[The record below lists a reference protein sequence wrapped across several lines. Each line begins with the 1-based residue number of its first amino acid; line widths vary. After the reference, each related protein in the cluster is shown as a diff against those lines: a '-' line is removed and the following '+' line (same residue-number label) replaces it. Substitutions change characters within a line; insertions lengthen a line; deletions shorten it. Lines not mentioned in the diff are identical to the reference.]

1 MKTTTL
7 TLLIST
13 LFLITQAGVIESTTH
28 GRVGR
33 KSQDCKK
40 LGLCLNT
47 EKSESSLKFLFRYDD
62 RQAYLELIISFD
74 DLKLKQSE
82 ALVYFENQSKVDF
95 EEAIELP
102 ESLCMALK
110 INKRSILPG
119 RYVLQRDGIQY
130 KIRIP
135 IQYMY

>member
-1 MKTTTL
+1 MKTITL
-7 TLLIST
+7 TLLTGT
-13 LFLITQAGVIESTTH
+13 LFLMAQAGVIESTTH
-28 GRVGR
+28 GRIGR

-47 EKSESSLKFLFRYDD
+47 EKSASSLNIVFRYDD
-62 RQAYLELIISFD
+62 YQAVLELLISVD
-74 DLKLKQSE
+74 DLKQKQSE

-102 ESLCMALK
+102 ESLRSALK
-110 INKRSILPG
+110 IHQRSILPG
-119 RYVLQRDGIQY
+119 RYVLQRNGSHY

-135 IQYMY
+135 LQNMQ

>member
-7 TLLIST
+7 TLLFNT
-13 LFLITQAGVIESTTH
+13 LFLLTQAGVIESTTH
-28 GRVGR
+28 GRIGR

-47 EKSESSLKFLFRYDD
+47 EKSASSLNIVFRYDD
-62 RQAYLELIISFD
+62 HEAYLELMISFD

-82 ALVYFENQSKVDF
+82 ALVYFENQSKVNF

-102 ESLCMALK
+102 ESLRTALK

-119 RYVLQRDGIQY
+119 RYVLQRDGAHY

-135 IQYMY
+135 LQNMQ